1 VFKTYKAQYCTRQTP
16 DKLSMIIGKFVFEV
30 FLDRLRTRS
39 RKELVFESM
48 TSQRSKEPLGFL
60 NDSAIRRNVSAS
72 RICSG

>member
-1 VFKTYKAQYCTRQTP
+1 MFKTYKAQYCTRQTP

-30 FLDRLRTRS
+30 FLDRLRS